1 MAGWCFGRRPEDVG
15 DGYWLLGA
23 PFDPWFRQPLWLQT
37 ACVGETL
44 WAYNADHLRF
54 LTDLV
59 AADLRTRS
67 IVVADGGPRNR
78 LLESRL
84 PKWMLSR
91 KNRDE
96 VLRRLDALAS
106 RLRG

>member
-1 MAGWCFGRRPEDVG
+1 MAGWCFGWRREDVR

-23 PFDPWFRQPLWLQT
+23 PYDPWFRQPLWLQT

-67 IVVADGGPRNR
+67 RVDSGPRNR

-91 KNRDE
+91 KNRAA
-96 VLRRLDALAS
+96 VLRGLDAIAA
-106 RLRG
+106 RLGG